1 MASVVATFPSGE
13 HVITASYSGDE
24 TFVPGRRSS
33 TLDVAFATT
42 TTLVAPTSAALGT
55 PVVLNANVTSTPALL
70 PALIP
75 GQVTFLDGNVSLG
88 TAPVN
93 NGIAQLVVSSLAA
106 GAHSIVAAYRGNTF
120 FLNSQSAVLTV
131 TVENLAPVLTSFA
144 PTSAKQ
150 NSGAFTLTVNGSNFV
165 NGTVVFFNRSAR
177 PTTFVSSTQITAAI
191 PASDLASSGTAT
203 VFVNNPPPG
212 GGSSFRPL
220 FAIDTATATSVL
232 LDRNALT
239 VTGGQS
245 AAVTVQ
251 ATGFTGAIST
261 TCLNAPDGV
270 TCTFNPANNS
280 LMIQTAAITPK
291 GFHVITVVV
300 NAQAL
305 ASNGSTPVFLATTFG
320 VFGLP
325 LGSVIMEIRHRRKL
339 KRAYWFAPIL
349 GFMLLLI
356 VGCGGYGNSGS
367 KQPNPTPQTQSAQA
381 SAIVTLTVQ

>member
-1 MASVVATFPSGE
+1 SFIGLTFDNAAHGAFLPGDPVTVTAGIVASSGAPSGTITFVDLCCTASPTFTQTTLGTVNIVNGMASVVATFPSGE

-212 GGSSFRPL
+212 
-220 FAIDTATATSVL
+220 
-232 LDRNALT
+232 
-239 VTGGQS
+239 
-245 AAVTVQ
+245 
-251 ATGFTGAIST
+251 
-261 TCLNAPDGV
+261 
-270 TCTFNPANNS
+270 
-280 LMIQTAAITPK
+280 
-291 GFHVITVVV
+291 
-300 NAQAL
+300 
-305 ASNGSTPVFLATTFG
+305 
-320 VFGLP
+320 
-325 LGSVIMEIRHRRKL
+325 
-339 KRAYWFAPIL
+339 
-349 GFMLLLI
+349 
-356 VGCGGYGNSGS
+356 
-367 KQPNPTPQTQSAQA
+367 
-381 SAIVTLTVQ
+381 